1 MSIKAENIAD
11 QVFNST
17 TLENATQFTRN
28 QLEEVREHLKAKR
41 EGLLD
46 AKGKTRDGQIQA
58 ELNVELSVVKTTLS
72 KTNQAISM
80 LDVNA
85 KQQKQH
91 TNQVKGGFAQLFLK
105 TAEKELDAKT
115 FERIKNKALKAA

>member
-17 TLENATQFTRN
+17 TLENATQFTRS

-58 ELNVELSVVKTTLS
+58 ELNVEISVVKTTLS

-115 FERIKNKALKAA
+115 FERIKNKALKVA

>member
-17 TLENATQFTRN
+17 TLENATQFTRS

-115 FERIKNKALKAA
+115 FERIKNKALKVA

>member
-115 FERIKNKALKAA
+115 FERIKNKALKVA

>member
-41 EGLLD
+41 EGMLD